1 MEYQHYFTNCG
12 DFMKTVIANRADFFP
27 KDGCPIA
34 LRTIQGNCQ
43 IHHKGD
49 LTDIRHTH
57 DFSELVII
65 TSGGGEHCINGITY
79 PVKAGDIFLIQGNT
93 EHYFEKRY
101 NLGMFNIMF
110 DDSYFR
116 EHLRSLR
123 SLSGFNA
130 FFLFEPTYRRSH
142 KFKSMLQLN
151 PETMRQLMTLLQGML
166 DESENK
172 CPGSDVIL
180 LAKALEIFVFISR
193 EYSGNKNPMINSLCR
208 LGELISRM
216 ENNYTEKWTIRK
228 ISKISSMAP
237 STLLPIFRKVT
248 GYSPIEYLLQ
258 VRLSKAAE
266 LLQRTT
272 KTISEIS
279 LECGFSDSNYF
290 SRQFKK
296 RYNFSPRDYRK
307 R

>member
-1 MEYQHYFTNCG
+1 MQ
-12 DFMKTVIANRADFFP
+12 TVVANRADFFP
-27 KDGCPIA
+27 ADGCPIA
-34 LRTIQGNCQ
+34 LRTIQGEQ
-43 IHHKGD
+43 SVHHEGD
-49 LTDIRHTH
+49 LTDVCHTH

-65 TSGGGEHCINGITY
+65 TAGGGEHCINGITY

-101 NLGMFNIMF
+101 KLGMFNIMF

-142 KFKSMLQLN
+142 KFKSLLQIT
-151 PETMRQLMTLLQGML
+151 PEAMRQLMVLLQGMQ
-166 DESENK
+166 DELKNK
-172 CPGSDVIL
+172 RPGADIVL

-193 EYSGNKNPMINSLCR
+193 EYSRSKNPMVSSLFR
-208 LGELISRM
+208 LGEIISRL
-216 ENNYTEKWTIRK
+216 ENDYTEDWTIRK
-228 ISKISSMAP
+228 ISKIASMAP
-237 STLLPIFRKVT
+237 STLLPVFKKVT
-248 GYSPIEYLLQ
+248 GYSPIDYLLQ

-266 LLQRTT
+266 LLQRTSDS
-272 KTISEIS
+272 ISSIS
-279 LECGFSDSNYF
+279 LSCGFTDSNYF

-296 RYNFSPRDYRK
+296 RYNMSPRDYRN
-307 R
+307 RY

>member
-1 MEYQHYFTNCG
+1 MQ
-12 DFMKTVIANRADFFP
+12 TVIANRADFFP

-43 IHHKGD
+43 TQHEGD

-57 DFSELVII
+57 DFSELIII
-65 TSGGGEHCINGITY
+65 TSGGGEHWINGITY

-142 KFKSMLQLN
+142 KFRSLLQVT
-151 PETMRQLMTLLQGML
+151 PDAMRLLMTKLQEMQ
-166 DESENK
+166 DELKNERA
-172 CPGSDVIL
+172 GSDLIL

-193 EYSGNKNPMINSLCR
+193 EYSRNKNPMVHSLCR
-208 LGELISRM
+208 LGELISHL
-216 ENNYTEKWTIRK
+216 ENNYTEHWTIRK
-228 ISKISSMAP
+228 ISKIASMAP
-237 STLLPIFRKVT
+237 STLLPVFKKVT

-258 VRLSKAAE
+258 VRLAKATE
-266 LLQRTT
+266 LLQHTE
-272 KTISEIS
+272 KPVSEIAQ
-279 LECGFSDSNYF
+279 LCGFPDSNYF
-290 SRQFKK
+290 SRQFRK
-296 RYNFSPRDYRK
+296 RYNIAPRDYRN
-307 R
+307 RGN